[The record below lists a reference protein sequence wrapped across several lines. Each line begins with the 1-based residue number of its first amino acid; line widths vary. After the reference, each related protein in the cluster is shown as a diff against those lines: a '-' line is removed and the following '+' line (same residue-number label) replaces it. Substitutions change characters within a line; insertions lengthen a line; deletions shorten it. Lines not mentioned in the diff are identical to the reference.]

1 MPPRDVSYVAVQPL
15 RMLLEQRGRPRR
27 RPRRRGGLL
36 GILATLMLGG
46 AMLLVVLAAVA
57 MVLGLV
63 RFTVVDS
70 GSMRPTLSP
79 GDVVVLRSESQA
91 KMAVGQIVAFHPPG
105 ERRLTVIHRVRA
117 IRRTSRGVIFR
128 TKGDANNASDPWRAK
143 IAGDIVWRESS
154 KIPLLG
160 YVVVWSQRPAVRMT
174 VLGLMLALF
183 VIIAL
188 GWIWRPAPRREPRY
202 SPLTQ
207 R

>member
-1 MPPRDVSYVAVQPL
+1 MPPQDVTCADVQPL
-15 RMLLEQRGRPRR
+15 RMLAEPRSRP
-27 RPRRRGGLL
+27 RPRRRGRSL
-36 GILATLMLGG
+36 GILATLMLGC
-46 AMLLVVLAAVA
+46 AMLLVVLAAAA
-57 MVLGLV
+57 MVFDQV

-79 GDVVVLRSESQA
+79 GEVVVLRSESPAQ
-91 KMAVGQIVAFHPPG
+91 MAVGQIVAFHPPG
-105 ERRLTVIHRVRA
+105 EQRLTVIHRVRA
-117 IRRTSRGVIFR
+117 IRRTSRGIIFR

-143 IAGDIVWRESS
+143 IAGDIVWRETT

-160 YVVVWSQRPAVRMT
+160 YVVVWSQRPAIRMV

-183 VIIAL
+183 VIVAL

-202 SPLTQ
+202 SPVTQ